1 MTDPKL
7 PPFEGFPRRKK
18 QKKKV
23 LDPKLVGIF
32 DDLVDESVV
41 AKIKEDAPK
50 PREIARQLIMFW
62 RQEKCQRCHHVYE
75 GSHYGMEV
83 MLQLEMQ
90 KPIVYFGR
98 FFGWKYVG
106 IRFHSVPDLACYDHL
121 PRKVELIKT
130 TCRVCPRCI
139 HKADVIYLPQLEA

>member
-1 MTDPKL
+1 MPKSK
-7 PPFEGFPRRKK
+7 R
-18 QKKKV
+18 KKKV

-32 DDLVDESVV
+32 DDLIDPSVTPLPDPDV
-41 AKIKEDAPK
+41 PE

-62 RQEKCQRCHHVYE
+62 RQEKCENCHHVYE
-75 GSHYGMEV
+75 ASNYGME
-83 MLQLEMQ
+83 MMIQLEMQ

-106 IRFHSVPDLACYDHL
+106 IRFQSVPDLSCYDHL

-130 TCRVCPRCI
+130 TVRVCPRCV
-139 HKADVIYLPQLEA
+139 HKPKVIYLPQMEA